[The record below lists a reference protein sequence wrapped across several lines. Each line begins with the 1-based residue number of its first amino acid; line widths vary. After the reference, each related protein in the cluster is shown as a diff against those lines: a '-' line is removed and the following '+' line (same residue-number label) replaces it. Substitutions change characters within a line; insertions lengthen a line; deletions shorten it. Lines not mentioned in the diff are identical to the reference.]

1 MDTLFTTELVYK
13 SQTETFAVSFH
24 DDRYIFQGLDG
35 SNSFSIRREEDEW
48 HAVEPIDDQLKN
60 AATEKLESYL
70 LSQH

>member
-1 MDTLFTTELVYK
+1 MDTLFTTELASNGK
-13 SQTETFAVSFH
+13 TETFAVTFQ
-24 DDRYIFQGLDG
+24 DDRYIFQATNG
-35 SNSFSIRREEDEW
+35 STRFSIRREEDEW